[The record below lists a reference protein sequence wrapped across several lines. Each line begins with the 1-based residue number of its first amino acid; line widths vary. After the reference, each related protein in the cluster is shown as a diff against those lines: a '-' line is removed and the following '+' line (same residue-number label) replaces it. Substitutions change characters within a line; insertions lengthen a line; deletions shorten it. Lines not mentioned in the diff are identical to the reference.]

1 MSANKLPGC
10 FKYGCIGCLSLFAL
24 LVGLIL
30 LLGAIQLSMDQE
42 PKPEEIRRAH
52 DLPPVPPSPTYPR
65 GDEPEIP
72 EILPLPEKLDLA
84 ITPASGKII
93 LDISMGEFIIRPG
106 PANEPIR
113 VEADYDSNAF
123 ELKEEFTSSEDSWSY
138 ELGFGGRGGFLGMLF
153 RSGVHAEHNRVE
165 LIIPRGYPIEIVGE
179 IGFGES
185 ETDLGGLS
193 LKRVDL
199 NYRAG
204 DHLLEFQEPTPVPIE
219 EFRVDSSMGNFEV
232 HDLGNASP
240 KAIVMDHGMGE
251 LFLDLR
257 GEWRGDATANIK
269 FSMGEC
275 RVRLP
280 DNARLNVKRASV
292 ALGEKWIDSGEE
304 EDLPPDAPTI
314 TLELTGSMGEIRVDR

>member
-30 LLGAIQLSMDQE
+30 LMGAIQISMDQD
-42 PKPEEIRRAH
+42 PNPEEVRLAH
-52 DLPPVPPSPTYPR
+52 ELPPVPESPTYPR

-72 EILPLPEKLDLA
+72 EVLPLPEELDLA

-93 LDISMGEFIIRPG
+93 LDVSMGEFIIRPG

-113 VEADYDSNAF
+113 VVADYDSNAF
-123 ELKEEFTSSEDSWSY
+123 ELTEDFTSSDDSWSY
-138 ELGFGGRGGFLGMLF
+138 ELSFGGRGGLLGMLF
-153 RSGVHAEHNRVE
+153 RGSNAGHNRVE
-165 LIIPRGYPIEIVGE
+165 LIIPRGYPVEIVGE

-193 LKRVDL
+193 VERVDL
-199 NYRAG
+199 GYRAG
-204 DHLLEFQEPTPVPIE
+204 DHLLEFQEPTAVPME
-219 EFRVDSSMGNFEV
+219 EFRVDSSMGSFEV

-257 GEWRGDATANIK
+257 GEWRGDATADIE

-280 DNARLNVKRASV
+280 DNVRVEIERARVSM
-292 ALGEKWIDSGEE
+292 GEKMIDSGSDQ
-304 EDLPPDAPTI
+304 DLPPDAPT
-314 TLELTGSMGEIRVDR
+314 

>member
-1 MSANKLPGC
+1 MSANKFPGC

-30 LLGAIQLSMDQE
+30 LMGAIQISMDRT
-42 PKPEEIRRAH
+42 PNPEEVELAH
-52 DLPPVPPSPTYPR
+52 ELPPVPESPTYPR

-72 EILPLPEKLDLA
+72 EVLPLPEELDLA

-93 LDISMGEFIIRPG
+93 LNLSMGEFIIRPG
-106 PANEPIR
+106 PADQPIR

-123 ELKEEFTSSEDSWSY
+123 ELTEDFTGSDDGWSY

-153 RSGVHAEHNRVE
+153 RGSNASHNRVV
-165 LIIPRGYPIEIVGE
+165 LTIPRGYPIEIVGE
-179 IGFGES
+179 IGLGES

-193 LKRVDL
+193 VERVDL
-199 NYRAG
+199 EYRMG
-204 DHLLEFQEPTPVPIE
+204 DHLLEFQEPTPVPME
-219 EFRVDSSMGNFEV
+219 EFRVDSSMGSFEV

-240 KAIVMDHGMGE
+240 KTIVMDHGMGE

-257 GEWRGDATANIK
+257 GEWRGDATADVE

-280 DNARLNVKRASV
+280 ENVRLNIERARV
-292 ALGEKWIDSGEE
+292 ALGEKVIDSGYER
-304 EDLPPDAPTI
+304 DLPPDAPTI
-314 TLELTGSMGEIRVDR
+314 TLNLTGSMGEMRIDR